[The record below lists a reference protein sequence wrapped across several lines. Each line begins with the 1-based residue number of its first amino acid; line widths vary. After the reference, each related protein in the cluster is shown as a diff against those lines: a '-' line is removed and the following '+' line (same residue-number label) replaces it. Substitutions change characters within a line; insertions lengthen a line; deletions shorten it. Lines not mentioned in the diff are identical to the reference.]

1 MRIVTNFRF
10 LNSKYCGTIKG
21 IKRGDGMTKIY
32 VARHGETD
40 WNKFGKL
47 QGATDIALNDSG
59 RQQAKSCGVYF
70 DTIPIDAIFTSPL
83 KRASET
89 AAIINEQ
96 LNVPIIEIEEFRERT
111 FGDAEGMTY
120 EERSKVYPRK
130 NYPNQELFKSFKK
143 RLIIG
148 LRKINKAYP
157 EGEVLLVAH
166 GAVIHTLFQI
176 VENDHFFPSNARLSN
191 GGVSI
196 VSFEEGKW
204 WLKKYNSIEHL
215 E

>member
-1 MRIVTNFRF
+1 
-10 LNSKYCGTIKG
+10 
-21 IKRGDGMTKIY
+21 MTRIY

-40 WNKFGKL
+40 WNRLGKL
-47 QGATDIALNDSG
+47 QGATDIPLNDSG
-59 RQQAKSCGVYF
+59 REQARACGLYF
-70 DTIPIDAIFTSPL
+70 ETIPVDAIFTSPL

-89 AAIINEQ
+89 AKIINEQ
-96 LNVPIIEIEEFRERT
+96 LNVPIIEISEFRERT

-130 NYPNQELFKSFKK
+130 NYPNQEHFKAFKK

-148 LRKINKAYP
+148 LEKINIAYP
-157 EGEVLLVAH
+157 EGNVLLVAH

-176 VENDHFFPSNARLSN
+176 VENDDFFPSNARLSN
-191 GGVSI
+191 GGVST
-196 VSFEEGKW
+196 VSFEDGKW
-204 WLKKYNSIEHL
+204 WLKKYNAIDHL